1 MSEALGLATFEDP
14 RQAAFLPVLSGA
26 PREYSEE
33 TSRLIDAELRALLD
47 AAHARV
53 RQTLI
58 AKRSVLDALAK
69 LLIEKE
75 VVTRAALAE
84 LLSATPSGSPTHVP
98 RIDGGVS

>member
-14 RQAAFLPVLSGA
+14 RQALFLPGWSGT
-26 PREYSEE
+26 PKEYSEE
-33 TSRLIDAELRALLD
+33 TSRLIDAEVRALLE

-53 RQTLI
+53 RETLT
-58 AKRSVLDALAK
+58 AKRSVLEALAK

-84 LLSATPSGSPTHVP
+84 LLSATPSASPTRLT